1 MSQINHIMDV
11 FSKYQD
17 LYINNKISC
26 NMSSHTINGA
36 RLAIERFYDY
46 IADELVENPKLKIN
60 DLNKYFLTNYLN
72 SLNLNENSKKLHLSI
87 IKTFLT
93 FIADDDIKKYGSLK
107 LNLSG
112 IKIKT
117 TQKEKESFTQDEQQ
131 RLSAY
136 LQILDNKNSFL
147 AQRNSLIIKLLLF
160 TGLRISELIN
170 IKHQHLSEIND
181 ENSGCIFA
189 ILVRGKGDKE
199 RYTYITYDQVIN
211 NLEFIKNTYPDNE
224 YLFTTTRGNQCN
236 RSMLFI
242 VIKHV
247 LEKAKIF
254 NKSGLHIFRHT
265 FARNL
270 VNKNI
275 NLATIKEL
283 LGHSNITITAQFY
296 AKSNE
301 QAKQKAL
308 LS

>member
-1 MSQINHIMDV
+1 MGQIKHILDV

-17 LYINNKISC
+17 LYINSKISC
-26 NMSSHTINGA
+26 NISPHTINSA
-36 RLAIERFYDY
+36 KVTLERFYNY
-46 IADELVENPKLKIN
+46 IADEVAENPKLKIN
-60 DLNKYFLTNYLN
+60 DINKYFLNNYLN
-72 SLNLNENSKKLHLSI
+72 SLNLSENSKKLHLTI

-93 FIADDDIKKYGSLK
+93 FIADDDIKKYGSIK

-112 IKIKT
+112 IKLKT
-117 TQKEKESFTQDEQQ
+117 TQTEKESFTQHEQQ
-131 RLSAY
+131 RLLAY
-136 LQILDNKNSFL
+136 LKILDNKNSFL

-170 IKHQHLSEIND
+170 IKHQHLSEVND
-181 ENSGCIFA
+181 ENSGCVFA
-189 ILVRGKGDKE
+189 ILVRGKGNKE
-199 RYTYITYDQVIN
+199 RYTYIKYDKIID
-211 NLEFIKNTYPDNE
+211 NLEFIKTAYPNNE
-224 YLFTTTRGNQCN
+224 YLFTTTQGNQCN

-242 VIKHV
+242 VIRHV

-301 QAKQKAL
+301 KAKQKAL